1 MDREQVK
8 NLSDAD
14 KDALIERLWHDLQA
28 ERSRSRELAD
38 RLSQIGTTPGAD
50 NGRDSLLSRLRR
62 ARADMSQSQGEIAR
76 PRMGPGRWPRF
87 LRSRILQ
94 GAVLFFA
101 VGFALDAAIGRLQSY
116 WMDQKRAAA
125 LALQHSAYKG
135 LYVELVNI
143 AGEPDGKSYRLTLRM
158 SNVEPGR
165 SLYVMQA
172 PVRAFLQSGL
182 AWKEIPARAPGGES
196 ATVIRLTGSQTY
208 QTVFEPNLKEWT
220 ELMPG
225 YMHVRFESISLISQR
240 SDPDDDII
248 ERTDRYYVYLK
259 PYGADNDAIRRR
271 MKYQGE
277 PPLYMPM
284 PPH

>member
-1 MDREQVK
+1 MDRELVEK
-8 NLSDAD
+8 LSDAD

-28 ERSRSRELAD
+28 ERSRSSELED
-38 RLSQIGTTPGAD
+38 RLSQIGTTPSAD
-50 NGRDSLLSRLRR
+50 NGGDSLLSKLRR
-62 ARADMSQSQGEIAR
+62 ARAGAARSQNAITR
-76 PRMGPGRWPRF
+76 PPSF

-182 AWKEIPARAPGGES
+182 AWKEIPARAPDG
-196 ATVIRLTGSQTY
+196 
-208 QTVFEPNLKEWT
+208 
-220 ELMPG
+220 
-225 YMHVRFESISLISQR
+225 
-240 SDPDDDII
+240 
-248 ERTDRYYVYLK
+248 
-259 PYGADNDAIRRR
+259 
-271 MKYQGE
+271 
-277 PPLYMPM
+277 
-284 PPH
+284 